1 MKNRFLVILLVF
13 GLGFAWVGQ
22 TLAGDVGYRF
32 RDDSKGFTRVPGPPS
47 STVMAFDALFA
58 RPLGAAA
65 TVVGTALFLGTLPM
79 SVATHT
85 ADEAG
90 WGLVGRPFNY
100 TFNRPLGR
108 SEPKFEEQ
116 GVFRP

>member
-1 MKNRFLVILLVF
+1 MKNRFLVISLIL
-13 GLGFAWVGQ
+13 GLGLAWAGMS
-22 TLAGDVGYRF
+22 LAGDIGYRF
-32 RDDSKGFTRVPGPPS
+32 RDESPGLTRVPGPPS
-47 STVMAFDALFA
+47 SAVMAFDALLA

-65 TVVGTALFLGTLPM
+65 TVVGTSLFVVTLPM
-79 SVATHT
+79 SGATST
-85 ADEAG
+85 ADEAA

-108 SEPKFEEQ
+108 SNPKFEEE